1 MKRIKAVDLTGQYLR
16 IQKEIDQAISKVLTD
31 ADFIQGY
38 DVTEFE
44 RELGAYV
51 DADHVVTC
59 GNGTDAL
66 QIAMMGLGFKPGDEI
81 ILPVHTYVAT
91 AEVVAL
97 LGLTPVF
104 VDVDEDTFTL
114 NLDHVRKKITAKTV
128 AIVPVHLYGQC
139 AHMELLLQ
147 LGDDH
152 GVHIIE
158 DNAQALGAV
167 YAFSD
172 GREGYAGTLGTVGTT
187 SFFPSKNLGAFGDG
201 GALFCNDERLAQ
213 TLRMIANH
221 GQRVKYHHDI
231 IGVNSRL
238 DTIQAAILRVKLK
251 HLDEYVTKRRA
262 VANFYNLQLNG
273 LDYLKLPSCATY
285 SSHVYHQYTMIT
297 KGIDR
302 DRFRQYLLEKK
313 IPTMI
318 YYPVPLHHQRA
329 YNRNESYPVA
339 ERLSSSVI
347 SLPIHTEL
355 DEEQLSYICEAIR
368 SFN

>member
-1 MKRIKAVDLTGQYLR
+1 MKKIKAVDLTGQYLR
-16 IQKEIDQAISKVLTD
+16 SQQEIDQAINRVLTE
-31 ADFIQGY
+31 ADFIQGR

-44 RELGAYV
+44 RELGSYV
-51 DADHVVTC
+51 DADYVVTC

-114 NLDHVRKKITAKTV
+114 NLDEVRKKITAKTV

-139 AHMELLLQ
+139 AHMEPLLQ
-147 LGDDH
+147 LAQDH

-167 YAFSD
+167 YTFSD
-172 GREGYAGTLGTVGTT
+172 GRKVYAGTLGTVGTT

-201 GALFCNDERLAQ
+201 GALFCKDERLAQ

-231 IGVNSRL
+231 VGVNSRL
-238 DTIQAAILRVKLK
+238 DTIQAVILRIKLK
-251 HLDEYVTKRRA
+251 HLEEYITKRRA
-262 VANFYNLQLNG
+262 VANFYDLQLKG
-273 LDYLKLPSCATY
+273 LGYLKLPSCAAY
-285 SSHVYHQYTMIT
+285 SSHVYHQYTLT
-297 KGIDR
+297 TVGIDR
-302 DRFRQYLLEKK
+302 DRFRQYLLEKG
-313 IPTMI
+313 IPSMI